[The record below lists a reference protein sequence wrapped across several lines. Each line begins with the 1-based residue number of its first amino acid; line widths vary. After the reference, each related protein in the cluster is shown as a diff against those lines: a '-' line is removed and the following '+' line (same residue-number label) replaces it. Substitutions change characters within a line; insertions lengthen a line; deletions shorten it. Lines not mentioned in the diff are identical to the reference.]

1 MHQGAD
7 AAAPGSR
14 DERFWE
20 QTQLHLGADTV
31 EPGTMF
37 AADLGGGLTGLFYNT
52 IMIKENRPKGS
63 VSKLNRAF

>member
-1 MHQGAD
+1 MHQEAD

-37 AADLGGGLTGLFYNT
+37 AD
-52 IMIKENRPKGS
+52 
-63 VSKLNRAF
+63 